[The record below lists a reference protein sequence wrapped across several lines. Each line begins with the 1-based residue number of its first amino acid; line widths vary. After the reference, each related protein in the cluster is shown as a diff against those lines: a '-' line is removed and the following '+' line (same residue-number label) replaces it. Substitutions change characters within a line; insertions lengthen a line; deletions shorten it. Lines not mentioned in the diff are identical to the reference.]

1 MVIGAS
7 EKLLRK
13 EHTDSRLSC
22 YYDRARRLYLRGRTP
37 RMLFNA
43 VVVDPSVILTDPQL
57 CTLAKCAKLWVREL
71 DAKIERIA
79 VWSDVIVHVIL
90 HGRM

>member
-1 MVIGAS
+1 
-7 EKLLRK
+7 
-13 EHTDSRLSC
+13 
-22 YYDRARRLYLRGRTP
+22 
-37 RMLFNA
+37 MLFNA